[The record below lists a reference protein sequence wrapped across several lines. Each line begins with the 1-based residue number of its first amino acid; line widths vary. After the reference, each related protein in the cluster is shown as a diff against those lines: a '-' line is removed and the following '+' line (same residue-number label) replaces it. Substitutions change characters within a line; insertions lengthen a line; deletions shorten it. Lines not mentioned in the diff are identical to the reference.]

1 MNSLQDL
8 TLIDFIN
15 LIANISQLMNNEKN
29 ASNNDIMRALE
40 LQNKKYLEE
49 ILYRMK
55 KNENNSGNT

>member
-15 LIANISQLMNNEKN
+15 LIANISQLINDNKN

-49 ILYRMK
+49 ILNEVK
-55 KNENNSGNT
+55 K

>member
-40 LQNKKYLEE
+40 VQNKKYLEE
-49 ILYRMK
+49 ILNEVR
-55 KNENNSGNT
+55 KNDT

>member
-29 ASNNDIMRALE
+29 ASNNDIIRALE
-40 LQNKKYLEE
+40 VQNKKYLEK
-49 ILYRMK
+49 ILNEVR
-55 KNENNSGNT
+55 KNDT